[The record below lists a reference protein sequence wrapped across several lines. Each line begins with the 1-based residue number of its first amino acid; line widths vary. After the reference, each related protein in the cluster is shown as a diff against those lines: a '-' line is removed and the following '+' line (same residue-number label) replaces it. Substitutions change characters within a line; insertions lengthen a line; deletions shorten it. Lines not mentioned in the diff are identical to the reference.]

1 MNNNIKISII
11 VPVYNVEKYLR
22 ECLDSLIN
30 QTLEDIEIIC
40 VNDGSTDSSPQIL
53 EEYASK
59 DSRIK
64 IFNQKNQGVSSAYNN
79 GIKQVKG
86 KYFTIV
92 DSDDWIREDSCEL
105 LYETIEKRKS
115 DILLFAYIKYQND
128 SFVKDRRLEKLEE
141 FAEGG
146 NIKFSDYYEDFIKG
160 PLLSCGKL
168 YRTDFIHKNNVLFP
182 LNIQCCEDI
191 VFSTRAYINAESI
204 SILDTGLYYYRINVL
219 SSLTKNTTDTMSHT
233 YEVAKI
239 LKETIYSSDKIKNKD
254 DIYHASLYDIIE
266 SLLYYFYSSYNVC
279 VKKDNI
285 KYIRLIKKE
294 YKKYSKKNEESM
306 AIYKKLE
313 NTIKHYNKLFI
324 KKLFEPVL
332 EIENRTDRIILYLF
346 ERQIFNFNI
355 GNIKNKLLRFKYF
368 LHVLKLRFIAKFRK
382 IKVAFLFYETE
393 NWYSIK
399 NLYKEFQK
407 SKYFEP
413 VMYLTASPNTWKNR
427 TNEEFMEMN
436 CKLFDSD
443 NVNYEKL
450 YNTEESSFLP
460 IEDFKC
466 DIIFYQQPWG
476 IDKEQN
482 VLRSAKFALTCYV
495 PYCFYSLK
503 HNSNYFRWFHKKL
516 WKYFVETPYHKK
528 EYEKEFG
535 ANNCVAIGSTKFDNY
550 QNINIKK
557 TDKKTIIYAPHHSV
571 EDNSIHRMGTFLK
584 NGEFILDLAKKHP
597 EINWVFRPH
606 PSLPDR
612 LIKLGIKTKEEIKQ
626 YYSEW
631 EKIGKV
637 SLGGDN
643 YYEQFM
649 LSDCLITDC
658 ISFLSE
664 YLPTGNPVLHL
675 RSERQKDEYND
686 IVKKITDSYYKIYT
700 NEELEKTFNEVIVQG
715 NDYMK
720 DERQANIKLLMID
733 ENKTTA
739 EKIVDYIKKELRIK

>member
-53 EEYASK
+53 EEYASR
-59 DSRIK
+59 DSRIRV
-64 IFNQKNQGVSSAYNN
+64 FHQENQGVSVAYNY

-115 DILLFAYIKYQND
+115 DILLFAYLKCQNNLIN
-128 SFVKDRRLEKLEE
+128 KDRRLEKLEE
-141 FAEGG
+141 VAKGG

-700 NEELEKTFNEVIVQG
+700 NEELETTFNEVILNG
-715 NDYMK
+715 NDYLK
-720 DERQANIKLLMID
+720 EERQENIKLLMID

>member
-1 MNNNIKISII
+1 MKPKISII
-11 VPVYNVEKYLR
+11 VPVYNVEKYLK

-53 EEYASK
+53 DEYASK
-59 DSRIK
+59 DSRIRV
-64 IFNQKNQGVSSAYNN
+64 FHQENQGVSVAYNY

-86 KYFTIV
+86 KYFIIV

-115 DILLFAYIKYQND
+115 DILLFAYLKCQNNLIN
-128 SFVKDRRLEKLEE
+128 KDRRLEKLEE
-141 FAEGG
+141 VAKGG
-146 NIKFSDYYEDFIKG
+146 NIKFSDYYEEFIKG

-168 YRTDFIHKNNVLFP
+168 YRTDFIHKNNLLFP
-182 LNIQCCEDI
+182 LNIQCCEDR
-191 VFSTRAYINAESI
+191 VFAIKAYINADSI
-204 SILDTGLYYYRINVL
+204 SILDEGFYYYRLDAVQSL
-219 SSLTKNTTDTMSHT
+219 SKNSKNTVSHT
-233 YEVAKI
+233 YKVVDI
-239 LKETIYSSDKIKNKD
+239 LKKTIYSSNKIKNKA
-254 DIYHASLYDIIE
+254 DIYFAILNDIVNVITWLFNSVYNIDSKIE
-266 SLLYYFYSSYNVC
+266 
-279 VKKDNI
+279 NI

-294 YKKYSKKNEESM
+294 YKSYSKKNEESI

-313 NTIKHYNKLFI
+313 NTIKNYNKLFI

-413 VMYLTASPNTWKNR
+413 VMYLTASQNTWKNR

-528 EYEKEFG
+528 EYEKEFK

-557 TDKKTIIYAPHHSV
+557 TDKKTIVYAPHHSV
-571 EDNSIHRMGTFLK
+571 ENNSIHRMGTFLK
-584 NGEFILDLAKKHP
+584 NGKFILELAKKHP

-612 LIKLGIKTKEEIKQ
+612 LIKLGVKTKEEIKQ
-626 YYSEW
+626 YYAEW
-631 EKIGKV
+631 ETIGKV

-675 RSERQKDEYND
+675 RSEHQKQEFND
-686 IVKKITDSYYKIYT
+686 LLKKITDSYYKIYT
-700 NEELEKTFNEVIVQG
+700 NEELEQTFNEVIIQG

-739 EKIVDYIKKELRIK
+739 EKIVDYIKQELRIK